1 MVHLVTPK
9 IHSLQKK
16 PTGFLCAAAPRRP
29 TSFQETGMGGLGV
42 QFSPTPLSHNGCPRL
57 EMLAFAKC
65 HKTEGQVQDS
75 WKLNYMHFGMV
86 WACWEILPCRA
97 YSKTMRKTS
106 CRPATPW
113 LSNQPTEQPMYD
125 FLQGKNYGKESLLSF
140 LNFHSLTVQDLKDLS
155 KSGAGKTWPCP
166 LPMSPGSRIHHST
179 TWKNDPDSWSSLK
192 SRIRIEPCIHI
203 VPGRAGGRKFQKK
216 KTI

>member
-1 MVHLVTPK
+1 MQFLFSKWYMVHLVTPK

-140 LNFHSLTVQDLKDLS
+140 LNFHSLTVQDLRTWARVEQGKHDHALCQCHLAQGS
-155 KSGAGKTWPCP
+155 TIQRLEKMILTAEVLWSPASG
-166 LPMSPGSRIHHST
+166 
-179 TWKNDPDSWSSLK
+179 
-192 SRIRIEPCIHI
+192 
-203 VPGRAGGRKFQKK
+203 
-216 KTI
+216 